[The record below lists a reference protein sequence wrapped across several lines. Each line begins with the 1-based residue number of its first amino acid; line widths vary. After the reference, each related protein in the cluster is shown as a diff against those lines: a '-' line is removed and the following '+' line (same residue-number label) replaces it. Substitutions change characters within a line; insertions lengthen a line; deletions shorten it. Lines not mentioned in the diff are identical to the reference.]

1 MGTCNLRCRCPFTD
15 QKQGG
20 RKPTGTTTGRAS
32 ALEEN
37 TQQRRLVYYHGDVQG
52 VGFRYTTRNAAR
64 AFQVTGFVQNLPDGR
79 VYLACEGDC
88 QELDAFLADIARR
101 MADSITHLETSRET
115 ASGEFDQF
123 EIRG

>member
-1 MGTCNLRCRCPFTD
+1 MG
-15 QKQGG
+15 
-20 RKPTGTTTGRAS
+20 
-32 ALEEN
+32 EN
-37 TQQRRLVYYHGDVQG
+37 AQQRRQVFYHGDVQG

-88 QELDAFLADIARR
+88 LELDAFLADVTRR
-101 MADSITHLETSRET
+101 MAHHITHQETSREA